1 MADTTARPSKVFTDR
16 LREVRDD
23 RGISQAEL
31 ARRMTAAG
39 RPLGKLAYMRIE
51 NDERGLSLDEALALA
66 FILQAA
72 PAHLLTPAEGELVAL
87 VDGANA
93 NGRAMR
99 NFLRFGNPFA
109 PEVARE
115 RLSAH
120 LEQAVLVYAQA
131 LVDAH
136 KGKDAA
142 GMNDALRALAQTA
155 IDHREALEADDG

>member
-1 MADTTARPSKVFTDR
+1 
-16 LREVRDD
+16 
-23 RGISQAEL
+23 
-31 ARRMTAAG
+31 
-39 RPLGKLAYMRIE
+39 MRIE
-51 NDERGLSLDEALALA
+51 NDDRGLSLDEALALA

-72 PAHLLTPAEGELVAL
+72 PAHLLTPPEGQLVAL

-93 NGRAMR
+93 NGEAMR

-109 PEVARE
+109 PEVGRE

-136 KGKDAA
+136 KGNDAA
-142 GMNDALRALAQTA
+142 GMNEARKALVNAAL
-155 IDHREALEADDG
+155 DHRDALEADDAR